1 MQSYIEIDLDQ
12 IPDLDDNDQ
21 LTQEEKQQR
30 LDDATAAMFAAL
42 FDAPP
47 VAGGKAK
54 ELIEGRQV
62 KAAGAALAAL
72 AALNG

>member
-1 MQSYIEIDLDQ
+1 MHKTFVIDLDQ
-12 IPDLDDNDQ
+12 IPDLDDTE

-42 FDAPP
+42 FNSPV

-54 ELIEGRQV
+54 DLIEARQA